1 MAVIQKTI
9 NTKATA
15 AEMKTYIN
23 QHLLTRKD
31 LSALLNSALW
41 VGNTLNVDS
50 KLGDGT
56 IVLQDFKLE
65 ITINLSFF
73 GKIAKKQLE
82 SSFDDGFKQLPP
94 K

>member
-1 MAVIQKTI
+1 MSVIQRTI
-9 NTKATA
+9 HTKATA

-31 LSALLNSALW
+31 LSVLLNSSIW

-56 IVLQDFKLE
+56 IVLKDYQIDVTL
-65 ITINLSFF
+65 NLSFF
-73 GKIAKKQLE
+73 GNVAKKQLE
-82 SSFDDGFKQLPP
+82 SGLDDVFKQLPP

>member
-1 MAVIQKTI
+1 MAVIHKII

-15 AEMKTYIN
+15 AEMKIYIN
-23 QHLLTRKD
+23 QNLLTRKD
-31 LSALLNSALW
+31 LSALLNSAMW
-41 VGNTLNVDS
+41 VGNTLNMDS

-56 IVLQDFKLE
+56 IILRDYQLE
-65 ITINLSFF
+65 LNINLSFF

-82 SSFDDGFKQLPP
+82 SSFDDGLKQLPP